1 MSSAYLASERR
12 RAAALRDR
20 GLTLEASVIER
31 MVDQFEEALRPP
43 VCADLDDDCAEVPD
57 KVHCWLY
64 DPAKGRCPFLS
75 AEDPE

>member
-1 MSSAYLASERR
+1 MSGAVLH
-12 RAAALRDR
+12 AAPSPAIAD
-20 GLTLEASVIER
+20 
-31 MVDQFEEALRPP
+31 RPP